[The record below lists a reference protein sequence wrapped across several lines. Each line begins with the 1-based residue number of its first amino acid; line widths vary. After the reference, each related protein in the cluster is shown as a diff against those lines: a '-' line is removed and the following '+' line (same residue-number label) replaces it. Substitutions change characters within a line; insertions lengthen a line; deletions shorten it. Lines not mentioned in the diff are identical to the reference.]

1 METVIKEQV
10 TRDEGKDWGR
20 RLAGGYIVQ
29 NSRRHEYVLQG
40 ERKEP
45 LHWRGRDPA

>member
-10 TRDEGKDWGR
+10 TRDEGKDSGR

-29 NSRRHEYVLQG
+29 NSRRREYVLQG

-45 LHWRGRDPA
+45 LERQGPSVI